1 MGNRSMQVWM
11 MSNKTK
17 APAYFP
23 CYRSDIP
30 LHTLKVSL
38 VRLIGLRELEIDY
51 MCSSNEK
58 TWWSQS
64 KRWWLLPCPSFFLEN
79 GTQWPVSTMVVVL
92 LLLFGQVGF
101 RSNNKDVCRKRSA
114 FVNRMDE
121 SEDMEEGMEYTK
133 QIKNFP
139 RQKKIPWNNMP
150 EFRDQETK
158 ECWSF

>member
-38 VRLIGLRELEIDY
+38 VRLIRLRELEIDY

-58 TWWSQS
+58 HDGLNQS
-64 KRWWLLPCPSFFLEN
+64 DDGSCLAPLFFLEN

-92 LLLFGQVGF
+92 LLMFGQVGF
-101 RSNNKDVCRKRSA
+101 RNNNKDVCRKRSA

-150 EFRDQETK
+150 EFRD
-158 ECWSF
+158 